1 MSIFHE
7 YVHRLAPEAPSA
19 RVVVVSST
27 AHLGAN
33 KELMEGGAWYLKIK
47 RERERERLA
56 LKFQKGKLPAVN
68 SHN

>member
-47 RERERERLA
+47 REREGALGFEVSKREVTSC
-56 LKFQKGKLPAVN
+56 KLT
-68 SHN
+68 